1 MLDAGALSWLLL
13 VLGVVL
19 GWVLAVKLRND
30 SRGRVSIE
38 PESSSGMPLDNLSD
52 DAVLAIIHAAE
63 QQPALAELQL
73 TLGAVFRRRG
83 EVDRA
88 IGIHQSLLSNTELG
102 ETLQSRAQ
110 YELAR
115 DFQQAGLMDRAE
127 ELLTRLIDSGVST
140 APILET
146 LLSIYEQ
153 ARDWRPAIGVAE
165 KLQAVQARDLGNIL
179 ANYHCELSEQL
190 LVEGDRPG
198 AKRLAR
204 RALDI
209 NPRSVRAS
217 LMMGSMA
224 EKEGDPIA
232 ALRAY
237 RRVPAQDSRFI
248 PEVLAPL
255 ERCAHAI
262 GHPEMFLEFIE
273 EAEEQYPPSGA
284 IVKTR
289 ARLISENGGD
299 AGHYLMSRLAQHPHW
314 SGLLAWIEVQ
324 GARSAAEPDLAALRE
339 TLQHR
344 LKARPAYQCTDCGLA
359 SNLLFWQCPSC
370 KHWDAIRPSEDLL

>member
-1 MLDAGALSWLLL
+1 MLDAGTLSWLLL
-13 VLGVVL
+13 LLGVVF
-19 GWVLAVKLRND
+19 GWVLAVKLRGD
-30 SRGRVSIE
+30 SRGGVSLD
-38 PESSSGMPLDNLSD
+38 PESSSGIPLDNLSD
-52 DAVLAIIHAAE
+52 DAVLAIIHATE

-88 IGIHQSLLSNTELG
+88 IGIHQSLLSNAELD

-127 ELLTRLIDSGVST
+127 ELLSDLIDSGLNT
-140 APILET
+140 APVLES
-146 LLSIYEQ
+146 LLSIHEQ
-153 ARDWRPAIGVAE
+153 ARDWRLAIAAAE
-165 KLQAVQARDLGNIL
+165 KLQAVQAKDLGKIL
-179 ANYHCELSEQL
+179 ANYHCELAEQL
-190 LVEGDRPG
+190 LAEEDKSG

-204 RALDI
+204 RALDL
-209 NPRSVRAS
+209 NPRSVRSS
-217 LMMGSMA
+217 LMIGSMG
-224 EKEGDPIA
+224 EKEGDPVA

-237 RRVPAQDSRFI
+237 RRVPTQDARFI

-262 GHPEMFLEFIE
+262 GHPEMFVEFIE

-299 AGHYLMSRLAQHPHW
+299 PGRYLMSRLAQHPHW
-314 SGLLAWIEVQ
+314 SGLLTWIEVQ
-324 GARSAAEPDLAALRE
+324 IANNAVESDLVALRE
-339 TLQHR
+339 TLDQR
-344 LKARPAYQCTDCGLA
+344 LKMRPAYRCSDCGLA

-370 KHWDAIRPSEDLL
+370 KHWDSILPSDDLL